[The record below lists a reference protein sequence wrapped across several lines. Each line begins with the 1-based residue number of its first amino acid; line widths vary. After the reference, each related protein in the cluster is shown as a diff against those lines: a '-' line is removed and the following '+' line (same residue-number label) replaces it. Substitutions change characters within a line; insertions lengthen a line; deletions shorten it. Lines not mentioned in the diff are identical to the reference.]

1 MNAELRI
8 VKFTL
13 TRYRQMR
20 HKRFEINNKLIIL
33 T

>member
-8 VKFTL
+8 VKYTL

-20 HKRFEINNKLIIL
+20 YKRFEINNKLIIL